1 MSTAGFRFADSRT
14 MGRTD
19 DRADKK
25 LPVTGEVGSE
35 GGSYADATM
44 QISTF
49 EGDIG
54 RIAEASEPDGVES
67 DASDVTKYPDE
78 APEKG

>member
-1 MSTAGFRFADSRT
+1 